1 MKKMILALAA
11 IVLMGSAAV
20 QAQKINREA
29 LVQKIEKNQEATAD
43 AKKAVK
49 AATWIN
55 LGKSYVDAATMPT
68 KDLYVGMLEMELQMK
83 LGNPVSNE
91 AVVIDNATLNGLNYD
106 YFTAYVV
113 EGQVIGWKE
122 TAQVIDGAVDKAIEA
137 LDKAYEVDPK
147 QAPKIK
153 EQLTRI
159 SNYCSQLG
167 DASNNIA
174 EYRAATEAFKTA
186 FRAQSSPAF
195 GTPDASRLYYA
206 GYCATAAGANDP
218 ASYAE
223 GAELLNKALELGF
236 VDETGQIYYY
246 LYHSYYGQREADR
259 ANVLKAK
266 EALMTGIT
274 KFPKN
279 QDILKSLIMLYS
291 LEQDLGDPSELIA
304 MLDEAI
310 AADPQNIELWF
321 SRAQISVA
329 MKEYDAAIEALKK
342 TIELNPNSYEAQ
354 FFTGYY
360 IIIKADALNTVAN
373 EKDYTSMEEADA
385 DQRTIL
391 AVYAEAIPYLE
402 AAHEL
407 MPQNPDPVRLLKTL
421 CYRLR
426 DEEGMMDK
434 YQKYDVLLKQME

>member
-11 IVLMGSAAV
+11 IVLMGSAV

-29 LVQKIEKNQEATAD
+29 LVQKVEKNEAAAAD
-43 AKKAVK
+43 AKKAIK

-55 LGKSYVDAATMPT
+55 LGKSFVEAATLPT

-83 LGNPVSNE
+83 LGAPVSSE
-91 AVVIDNATLNGLNYD
+91 AVSIDNTPLTGLNYD
-106 YFTAYVV
+106 YFTAYAV
-113 EGQVIGWKE
+113 EGQIIGWKE
-122 TAQVIDGAVDKAIEA
+122 TAHVIDGAVDKAIEA
-137 LDKAYEVDPK
+137 LNKAYEVDPK

-153 EQLTRI
+153 EQLTLI

-174 EYRAATEAFKTA
+174 EYRTATEAFKTA

-218 ASYAE
+218 ASYVE

-266 EALMTGIT
+266 DALMTGIT

-329 MKEYDAAIEALKK
+329 LKEYDAAIEALKK
-342 TIELNPNSYEAQ
+342 AIELNPASYEAQ

-360 IIIKADALNTVAN
+360 IIIKADALNTIAN
-373 EKDYTSMEEADA
+373 EKDYTSMEEAEA

-402 AAHEL
+402 VAHEL
-407 MPQNPDPVRLLKTL
+407 APQNTDPVRLLKTL

-426 DEEGMMDK
+426 DEEGMMEK
-434 YQKYDVLLKQME
+434 YQKYDALLKQME